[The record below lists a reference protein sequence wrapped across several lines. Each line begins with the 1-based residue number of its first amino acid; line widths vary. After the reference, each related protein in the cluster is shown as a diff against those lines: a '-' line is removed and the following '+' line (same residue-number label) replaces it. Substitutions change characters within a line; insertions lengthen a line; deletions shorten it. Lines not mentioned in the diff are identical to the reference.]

1 MQNLLLITTPWP
13 IHPPPRL
20 PPQQELQ
27 RAHEEELREQEQRLS
42 RWAEEEVAGVREL
55 LTLQHS
61 KELERLAAD
70 HQQQKRVRMLE
81 IALCCGI

>member
-1 MQNLLLITTPWP
+1 M
-13 IHPPPRL
+13 
-20 PPQQELQ
+20 
-27 RAHEEELREQEQRLS
+27 
-42 RWAEEEVAGVREL
+42 AGVREL